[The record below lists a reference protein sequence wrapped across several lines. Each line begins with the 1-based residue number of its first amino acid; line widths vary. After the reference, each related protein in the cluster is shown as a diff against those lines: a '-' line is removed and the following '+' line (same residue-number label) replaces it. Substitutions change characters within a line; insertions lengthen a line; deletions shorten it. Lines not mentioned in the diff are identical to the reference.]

1 MTARSHHGLPL
12 VGWREW
18 VALPDFD
25 VPFVKA
31 KIDTG
36 ALTSSL
42 HAFDIEPFRKRG
54 AEWVRFSI
62 HPRQRSA
69 AREVRVEAPLV
80 VESEPSRPEVS
91 PRRRRAPWLLALP
104 LVTGLCLI
112 PTFGVAGFIGCGSM
126 MTGVQMRASLRNVRG
141 AMESDPTFGA
151 YRHEI
156 DALARLH
163 DEEQVNVFAAAA
175 FTGEVNDAMRDNRI
189 DEEELVGI
197 VEIARDI
204 VVHRGNY
211 DLERFSEMTEGPRP

>member
-80 VESEPSRPEVS
+80 DRRTVRSSTGHEQRRLVIATTVVLREEPLEVEFTLT
-91 PRRRRAPWLLALP
+91 RRDAMGFRMLLGRRALRGKFLVDPGRSFYGGTQRGRKLA
-104 LVTGLCLI
+104 
-112 PTFGVAGFIGCGSM
+112 A
-126 MTGVQMRASLRNVRG
+126 RKAAS
-141 AMESDPTFGA
+141 
-151 YRHEI
+151 
-156 DALARLH
+156 H
-163 DEEQVNVFAAAA
+163 D
-175 FTGEVNDAMRDNRI
+175 
-189 DEEELVGI
+189 
-197 VEIARDI
+197 
-204 VVHRGNY
+204 
-211 DLERFSEMTEGPRP
+211 RPDKGTST